1 MFTNNFNLSSAD
13 TCSRM
18 LRGYLERIGESIQS
32 VFVSETERNKKHD
45 GAQRAYSI
53 DSVLEKIL
61 QHEQAWIILVVLIIA
76 LILILFLLF
85 AALISAVF
93 GGSGS
98 LDTPSNLINVEYDHQ
113 LLEEV
118 DEVVI
123 KLLDY
128 RKRGNMKEYEDFLN
142 PMMRKYCLD
151 HLDPYHLSRVYHQH
165 AQESLHL
172 NLAKIITLAASGVKF
187 SCFIIVQSSFV
198 IMIWF

>member
-1 MFTNNFNLSSAD
+1 MITNNFYLSSAD
-13 TCSRM
+13 TYSRM
-18 LRGYLERIGESIQS
+18 LRGYLERIGESISS

-45 GAQRAYSI
+45 AAKWAYSI

-93 GGSGS
+93 GGNGS
-98 LDTPSNLINVEYDHQ
+98 LDAPSNLINVEYDHQ

-142 PMMRKYCLD
+142 PMMRKYC
-151 HLDPYHLSRVYHQH
+151 
-165 AQESLHL
+165 
-172 NLAKIITLAASGVKF
+172 F
-187 SCFIIVQSSFV
+187 
-198 IMIWF
+198 